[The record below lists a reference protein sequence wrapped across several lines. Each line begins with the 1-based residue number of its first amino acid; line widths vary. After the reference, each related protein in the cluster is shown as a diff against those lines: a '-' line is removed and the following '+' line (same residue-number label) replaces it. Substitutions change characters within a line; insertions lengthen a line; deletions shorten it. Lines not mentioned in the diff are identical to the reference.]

1 MRLRSTFPF
10 LLLTTFS
17 FTLLN
22 NVDLQLPIEGL
33 ETALDTSNV
42 AEARSSGGRSS
53 GGSFSRSSSS
63 SSSTRSS
70 STSSRPS
77 SSTSSTRSSFGS
89 SSTPSRATST
99 PIDTNRGNTGG
110 RVQGGSFQR
119 PSAPALLTPSN
130 PRTTGYNSDT
140 YRSTTRENSVS
151 VPIPAN
157 PPVYNPVPTT
167 SQPSVSNSVAPNV
180 TSNSTASK
188 DDLSLLDWVIFI
200 GIVEVFFAVSS
211 GGLMLLALCIWAIG
225 RSLNS
230 GTASA
235 KNELENDTVTVSK
248 VQVALLAQARSIQ
261 SQLSSL
267 TLNADTQT
275 SEGLAQLLQESAL
288 ALLRSPEYWTH
299 VSTSSQSVRSREE
312 AENLFTQL
320 SIRERSKF
328 NVEALAHVDGK
339 ISQRNPILPDS
350 TESADYIVVTLLVG
364 TAYDKPLFG
373 EIRTT
378 ESLQQALEQMAAIPS
393 QHLLVF
399 ELLWSPQAETD
410 SLTYDELLTEY
421 TDMISIA

>member
-77 SSTSSTRSSFGS
+77 SSSSTTSTRSSSGS

-99 PIDTNRGNTGG
+99 IDTNRGNTGG

-130 PRTTGYNSDT
+130 PRTTGYNSDP
-140 YRSTTRENSVS
+140 YRSTTRESSVS

-230 GTASA
+230 GTASV

-275 SEGLAQLLQESAL
+275 SAGLA
-288 ALLRSPEYWTH
+288 
-299 VSTSSQSVRSREE
+299 
-312 AENLFTQL
+312 
-320 SIRERSKF
+320 
-328 NVEALAHVDGK
+328 
-339 ISQRNPILPDS
+339 RNPILPDS

-393 QHLLVF
+393 EHLLVF